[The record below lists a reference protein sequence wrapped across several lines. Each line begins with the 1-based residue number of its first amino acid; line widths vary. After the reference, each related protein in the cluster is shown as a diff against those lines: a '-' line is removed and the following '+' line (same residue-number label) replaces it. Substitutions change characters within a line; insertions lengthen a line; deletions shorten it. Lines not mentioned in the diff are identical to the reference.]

1 MEEQYDKIFH
11 YCYYRMRNRQIA
23 EDLTQETFLHFF
35 NSTYV
40 EQNKELHY
48 FYTIARNLCID
59 ESRKRRWQELT
70 SESEVSDGGV
80 FAENMTEKLFIE
92 NIFRKLSEEEKEL
105 LVLRYVNEE
114 LVSLLCEELQISR
127 FALYRKLNAIK
138 KKLEQWMKGGE
149 NHE

>member
-114 LVSLLCEELQISR
+114 PVSLLCEELQISR

>member
-35 NSTYV
+35 NSKYV

-48 FYTIARNLCID
+48 LYTIARNLCID
-59 ESRKRRWQELT
+59 ESRKRKWQELT

-114 LVSLLCEELQISR
+114 PVSLLCEELQISR
-127 FALYRKLNAIK
+127 FVLYRKLNAIK
-138 KKLEQWMKGGE
+138 KKLAQWMKGGE